1 MKRRICMTYIYI
13 VLAFVFLTT
22 TRFFLEF
29 TETEFSFVI
38 ENRDMTDFYLLYFTS
53 LFPLR

>member
-1 MKRRICMTYIYI
+1 MTYIYI

-22 TRFFLEF
+22 TRFFF
-29 TETEFSFVI
+29 GIHRQNFSFVI

-53 LFPLR
+53 LFP